1 MHTYYMQNQTSIR
14 VSEALLNALKK
25 FKEDND
31 SYEDV
36 IWDFIEPHL
45 ELSDEAKKDIVK
57 SKEQYKRGE
66 VFTLEEIKEEF
77 GLK

>member
-45 ELSDEAKKDIVK
+45 ELSDEAKKDIQE

-66 VFTLEEIKEEF
+66 FFTLEEVEKRL
-77 GLK
+77 GL